1 METIPI
7 DTPRNLAPL
16 CVKCARYV
24 GVRPGVGHAC
34 AAYATGV
41 PTEILASVVDH
52 RKPYAGDGG
61 LIFMPP
67 VSETQRRAMWAS
79 AAGHGT
85 SGIPR
90 KVGEEF
96 ANADPGGKLPA
107 KARDLAPE
115 KFGVIKQALGFLR
128 DFFTEEEGEAE
139 HGAEDDWSP
148 EAREAAAA
156 ARKKNSEQSM
166 AVHLHTA
173 QANHHN
179 VQAANYRRTE
189 NHEAAK
195 SHAEA
200 EKAHA
205 HAAYTHGVLKRNPGQ
220 SDKYRAAV
228 EASKKA
234 HATSVQV
241 HDANPPK
248 GRAASVAF
256 VCPDGRTLFVK
267 RATDA
272 NDPHSGKWCWPGG
285 KAEDGE
291 DFEAAAKREALEEAG
306 KDRTFDGMKELHQT
320 RTERGWD
327 HVTYTVPV
335 DGPFEPTLSDECA
348 DHVWAHPD
356 EAPDPLHPGCRVTL
370 DAVLNK
376 KPEDPAPVRPR
387 VKPVV
392 ATRDVADPTGK
403 LSETTREDID
413 SNTHRE
419 DMPASAFLLPSE
431 RKYPVK
437 EHRDGAWKYT
447 RNLLLGA
454 ARRARMEG
462 RTDLARRADAIRER
476 EFGKSEDGE
485 DDWSPEARA
494 AAAEARKKN
503 AAAAHKYGFSKTQ
516 PSVSQSGHETGVEH
530 LHPGSREK
538 IVQPHHDQTGQQ
550 WHHISPERTT
560 VHSGNGHAELEKHL
574 KNASYDNPKR
584 REYLQ
589 SLKRSDR
596 GARDTP
602 LKPATGGWLRQSI
615 NAGSEMPAYMKSQNI
630 TSGQLSRGKAY
641 NTGTG
646 CDAQPADWSR
656 FRYRTAPQRLQLAMD
671 RALPELRL
679 ERGAGMAFDRST
691 ARDYDAEGRL
701 HVKDSILT
709 KAVVNPYLGREIPD
723 YEKLGLN
730 PDKKYML
737 LRDPDELKKA
747 VPTANGRPLLDR
759 HRAATATDHPKE
771 LTVGAFG
778 TNARWDPKEEAV
790 RNDLSVWPEYASR
803 AIEDGSQRELSM
815 GYSYIPVMEPGSY
828 KGHHY
833 DGRMTQIKFNHG
845 ALVPEG
851 RVQGAT
857 VADAMPSVWSDM
869 VLGKTADGGVY
880 DGVNARQL
888 SWW

>member
-1 METIPI
+1 M
-7 DTPRNLAPL
+7 
-16 CVKCARYV
+16 Y
-24 GVRPGVGHAC
+24 
-34 AAYATGV
+34 AAGV

-61 LIFMPP
+61 LTFMPP
-67 VSETQRRAMWAS
+67 VSEIQRRVMWAS
-79 AAGHGT
+79 AAGHST

-115 KFGVIKQALGFLR
+115 KFGVIKQALGFLK
-128 DFFTEEEGEAE
+128 DFFTEEEGEVE
-139 HGAEDDWSP
+139 HQG
-148 EAREAAAA
+148 
-156 ARKKNSEQSM
+156 N
-166 AVHLHTA
+166 
-173 QANHHN
+173 
-179 VQAANYRRTE
+179 
-189 NHEAAK
+189 
-195 SHAEA
+195 
-200 EKAHA
+200 
-205 HAAYTHGVLKRNPGQ
+205 
-220 SDKYRAAV
+220 
-228 EASKKA
+228 
-234 HATSVQV
+234 
-241 HDANPPK
+241 DADPPK

-267 RATDA
+267 RAEDA
-272 NDPHSGKWCWPGG
+272 SDPHSGKWCWPGG

-335 DGPFEPTLSDECA
+335 DEPFEPTLSDECA

-356 EAPDPLHPGCRVTL
+356 EAPDPLHPGCRATL

-376 KPEDPAPVRPR
+376 KPEDPTPVKPR

-392 ATRDVADPTGK
+392 ATRDVADPSGK

-419 DMPASAFLLPSE
+419 DMPASAFLLSSE

-437 EHRDGAWKYT
+437 EHRDGEWKYT
-447 RNLLLGA
+447 RNLLLAA

-476 EFGKSEDGE
+476 EFGKPEGGE
-485 DDWSPEARA
+485 
-494 AAAEARKKN
+494 
-503 AAAAHKYGFSKTQ
+503 
-516 PSVSQSGHETGVEH
+516 
-530 LHPGSREK
+530 
-538 IVQPHHDQTGQQ
+538 
-550 WHHISPERTT
+550 
-560 VHSGNGHAELEKHL
+560 
-574 KNASYDNPKR
+574 
-584 REYLQ
+584 
-589 SLKRSDR
+589 
-596 GARDTP
+596 DTP
-602 LKPATGGWLRQSI
+602 LKSATGGWLRQSI
-615 NAGSEMPAYMKSQNI
+615 NAGSEMPAYTKSQNI
-630 TSGQLSRGKAY
+630 TPGQLARGKAY

-691 ARDYDAEGRL
+691 ARDYDTEGRL

-709 KAVVNPYLGREIPD
+709 KAVVNPYWGREIPD
-723 YEKLGLN
+723 FEKLGLN

-857 VADAMPSVWSDM
+857 VADAMPSIWS
-869 VLGKTADGGVY
+869 
-880 DGVNARQL
+880 R
-888 SWW
+888 